1 MSAIIEQT
9 PYYVSTPALQVKC
22 PADLNR
28 YEESVKYEVVEK
40 LTEEFKAE
48 GYDVI
53 DINGARVNFGD
64 GWGLVRA
71 SSNLPVLVL
80 RFEAKTEQRKEEL
93 MALFREKFVRHPE
106 IGTEWESG

>member
-1 MSAIIEQT
+1 
-9 PYYVSTPALQVKC
+9 
-22 PADLNR
+22 R
-28 YEESVKYEVVEK
+28 

-80 RFEAKTEQRKEEL
+80 RFEAKTEERKEEL
-93 MALFREKFVRHPE
+93 MALFREKFSKYPE